1 MKNIFFFLLFFL
13 VFETILSNNKF
24 SKLFKKIKEKKSIK
38 EPKIR
43 KLQETDISVETGE
56 GNSTSSNDISVEPSS
71 VEYTG
76 DKSSTGAET
85 GSALAFDTEI
95 AADKPVSEKGY
106 QSGKK
111 NAPIQFS
118 KFHGFQGDKS
128 SKKITFYILFL
139 FLEKAIP
146 YRIIFR
152 LRVLYASRLRNLQAT
167 AQSVRSDCT
176 ITNESLVGNEN
187 YEKNV
192 NFNCSANKT
201 EGAEISSV
209 ALNTDIP
216 MTLANK
222 DGSKIEE
229 IGFEDVNFN
238 GNAADEATNIKEKA
252 GAEIKEI
259 ETLTVTKYEISG
271 QTLTLIGTLSTES
284 LTLRRLDL
292 ADGQSIDMNMN
303 TKVNGNTTTKTYPC
317 KINTGSGQ
325 LVCDTSSSPI
335 DTTPYKLHLSNG
347 QSGSTFLNVEMQD
360 KDDDKTTIKATSN
373 EVKYTKSSS
382 SGLSGGAIA
391 GIVIACVAVLVAAAI
406 AAIMLRK
413 PSTTIDNSTT
423 AVELRNDNL

>member
-1 MKNIFFFLLFFL
+1 MKNIFFFLLFCL
-13 VFETILSNNKF
+13 LFETILSNNKF
-24 SKLFKKIKEKKSIK
+24 AKLFKKIKEKKATK
-38 EPKIR
+38 APKIR

-95 AADKPVSEKGY
+95 PADKPVSEKGY
-106 QSGKK
+106 QSGNK

-118 KFHGFQGDKS
+118 KFHGFKGDKS

-139 FLEKAIP
+139 FLKKAIP

-176 ITNESLVGNEN
+176 ITNKSLVGNEN

-222 DGSKIEE
+222 DGTTIEE

-252 GAEIKEI
+252 GEEITEI
-259 ETLTVTKYEISG
+259 ETLTVSKYEISG

-292 ADGQSIDMNMN
+292 SDGQSIDMNMN

-335 DTTPYKLHLSNG
+335 DTTPNKLHSSNG
-347 QSGSTFLNVEMQD
+347 QSGSTLLNVEMQD
-360 KDDDKTTIKATSN
+360 KDNDSTSIKATSN

>member
-1 MKNIFFFLLFFL
+1 M
-13 VFETILSNNKF
+13 
-24 SKLFKKIKEKKSIK
+24 
-38 EPKIR
+38 
-43 KLQETDISVETGE
+43 
-56 GNSTSSNDISVEPSS
+56 
-71 VEYTG
+71 EYTG

-95 AADKPVSEKGY
+95 PADKPVSEKGY

-139 FLEKAIP
+139 FLQKAIP

-229 IGFEDVNFN
+229 IGFENVNFN

-259 ETLTVTKYEISG
+259 ETLTVSKYEISG

-347 QSGSTFLNVEMQD
+347 QSGSTFLNIEMQD
-360 KDDDKTTIKATSN
+360 KDNDKTAIKATSN